1 MQPARLRQII
11 ENARDRLVL
20 CLGDVM
26 LDRFVYGVVDR
37 ISPEA
42 PVPVLR
48 QSRSAA
54 MPGGAANVARNLAS
68 LGLKPVI
75 LGAVGDDA
83 AGAELADL
91 LSHSPGITP
100 RLIPLPGRP
109 TTLKTRLVAGGQ
121 QLLRLDAEEV
131 GPPDAASEQAL
142 IAAINELVPSVSAVL
157 VSDYAKGLLTA
168 PVLAAVLA
176 AAARQGVPVIV
187 DPKGKDFTR
196 YGAVDIL
203 KPNSGE
209 LAQALGLPTGTTSD
223 VESAL
228 ADARK
233 SLPAKAV
240 VVTRA
245 AQGMSFI
252 DASGKIGHASGKARD
267 VFDVSGAGDTSLAA
281 LAAAIVAG
289 SKLEEAVEVA
299 ILASGIAVGKSG
311 TATVSA
317 LELLD
322 AGDLSRWTQKAGT
335 LSVDAMVG
343 QIERWREGGLR
354 IGFTNGCFDIL
365 HPGHIK
371 VLEEARS
378 HCDRLIV
385 GLNSDASVRRLKGP
399 ERPVNSEHARA
410 QVLCGLSS
418 VDGVV
423 IFGEDTPLE
432 LITALRPD
440 VLVKGGDYTRDSI
453 VGADLVEARGGSIV
467 IVPLVPGQSTTATIA
482 RSRTGG

>member
-11 ENARDRLVL
+11 ENARDQRVL
-20 CLGDVM
+20 CVGDVM

-48 QSRSAA
+48 QTRAA
-54 MPGGAANVARNLAS
+54 SMPGGGANVARNLAS
-68 LGLKPVI
+68 LGLHAVTI
-75 LGAVGDDA
+75 GAVGDDE
-83 AGAELADL
+83 AGIELNEL
-91 LSHSPGITP
+91 LSHSAGITP
-100 RLIPLPGRP
+100 RLVPLRGRP

-131 GPPDAASEQAL
+131 GPPDAASEQA
-142 IAAINELVPSVSAVL
+142 IIKAIDDLAPTVSAIL
-157 VSDYAKGLLTA
+157 ISDYAKGLLTDR
-168 PVLAAVLA
+168 VLAAILA
-176 AAARQGVPVIV
+176 AATRQKIPVIA
-187 DPKGKDFTR
+187 DPKGKDFAR

-203 KPNSGE
+203 KPNAGE
-209 LAQALGLPTGTTSD
+209 LAQAIGLPTNATPD
-223 VESAL
+223 AEKAL
-228 ADARK
+228 AAAK
-233 SLPAKAV
+233 ANLPAKAIV
-240 VVTRA
+240 LTRA
-245 AQGMSFI
+245 AQGMSYI
-252 DASGKIGHASGKARD
+252 SANGEVGHLTGKARE

-281 LAAAIVAG
+281 LAAGLVAG
-289 SKLEEAVEVA
+289 ATLDEAVQVA

-322 AGDLSRWTQKAGT
+322 VSELPQWTQKAGS

-365 HPGHIK
+365 HPGH
-371 VLEEARS
+371 VRLLEEARS

-385 GLNSDASVRRLKGP
+385 GLNSDVSVRRLKGP
-399 ERPVNSEHARA
+399 DRPVNSEHARA
-410 QVLCGLSS
+410 QVLCGLAS

-423 IFGEDTPLE
+423 IFDEDTPLD
-432 LITALRPD
+432 LVTALKPD
-440 VLVKGGDYTRDSI
+440 VLVKGGDYTRDTI
-453 VGADLVEARGGSIV
+453 VGADIVEARGGTIV
-467 IVPLVPGQSTTATIA
+467 IVPLVPGQSTTAIIA
-482 RSRTGG
+482 RSRSES